1 MKLVSAAISL
11 LVVTAAAMMTS
22 TTVVDASSD
31 TDGEL
36 TVSRTCKG
44 EHLELNCEWE
54 GNNRRRGRSLLRT
67 AAAAAAPGKAMTTV
81 ELPNHRKL
89 DLELDDVKC
98 TATFGHFDHYF
109 VELHFPDE
117 FVVEIREADGVDDIG
132 VFTAEVKLDGDGDA
146 PDIVGAIEVE
156 LVDTDYGAVYDG
168 SSIGV
173 ECP

>member
-1 MKLVSAAISL
+1 MKFVSTAISFLALTMAAI
-11 LVVTAAAMMTS
+11 
-22 TTVVDASSD
+22 VVDASSD

-54 GNNRRRGRSLLRT
+54 GNNRRRRNRRRLTRSLLRT
-67 AAAAAAPGKAMTTV
+67 GNRATTTV

-89 DLELDDVKC
+89 DLELDDVEC

-109 VELHFPDE
+109 VELHFPDD
-117 FVVEIREADGVDDIG
+117 FVSEIREADDVDDVG
-132 VFTAEVKLDGDGDA
+132 VFTADIKLSQDGA

-156 LVDTDYGAVYDG
+156 LVDTDHGAVYSD
-168 SSIGV
+168 SAISV

>member
-11 LVVTAAAMMTS
+11 LVVTAAALITS

-54 GNNRRRGRSLLRT
+54 GNNRRRGRRLLRT
-67 AAAAAAPGKAMTTV
+67 AAAPGRAMTTV

-89 DLELDDVKC
+89 DLELDDVEC

-109 VELHFPDE
+109 VELHFPDD
-117 FVVEIREADGVDDIG
+117 FVVEIREADDVDDLG
-132 VFTAEVKLDGDGDA
+132 VFTAEVKLDGDGDS

-156 LVDTDYGAVYDG
+156 LVDTDHGAVYGD